1 MIDLYDTR
9 RYATMAFLVIAVAVV
24 ALFLYISGRIV
35 SDLAAREREHMEMW
49 ADATKAIVN
58 YENDDTAAHAVD
70 MDFLLNVIEGN
81 RTIPVLLT
89 DDRGVIILHRNFDLP
104 EPVDSARPLYIS
116 PVNSQFLYDKLEE
129 LGATPNVIHI
139 IIAPG
144 LSQHLYYEDS
154 RLLKM
159 LGFYPYVQLVVMIL
173 FVLVTYL
180 AVTSSKRAEQNKVWV
195 GLTKETAHQ
204 LGTPISSLMAW
215 MQMLESMGVDA
226 DTVREMNKDV
236 ERLSTVASRFGK
248 VGSEPKLYPVDLNE
262 VVGRAV
268 AYMSTRVSSRVSVIF
283 TKCDRPVPVNL
294 STSLFEWVMENLIK
308 NAVDAMDAD
317 GTVRVTVS
325 VEKHSAC
332 IDVTDTGKGIPRKHF
347 KTVFKP
353 GYTTKQ
359 RGWGLG
365 LALARRIV
373 RQYHHGR
380 IFVSS
385 SLPCLLYTSDAAD
398 E

>member
-1 MIDLYDTR
+1 M
-9 RYATMAFLVIAVAVV
+9 
-24 ALFLYISGRIV
+24 
-35 SDLAAREREHMEMW
+35 
-49 ADATKAIVN
+49 
-58 YENDDTAAHAVD
+58 
-70 MDFLLNVIEGN
+70 
-81 RTIPVLLT
+81 
-89 DDRGVIILHRNFDLP
+89 
-104 EPVDSARPLYIS
+104 
-116 PVNSQFLYDKLEE
+116 
-129 LGATPNVIHI
+129 
-139 IIAPG
+139 
-144 LSQHLYYEDS
+144 SQHLYYEDS

-385 SLPCLLYTSDAAD
+385 SLPGHATTFRILLPLLQK
-398 E
+398 